1 VDSPLLLIATG
12 TGTPPPKQNKKGF
25 FFLSGG
31 GRERESYINWFT
43 NWMKRENKI
52 KELVCKEV
60 LVCGWKIRELDELFI
75 RKWR

>member
-12 TGTPPPKQNKKGF
+12 TGTPTKQNKKAGGF
-25 FFLSGG
+25 FFWGG
-31 GRERESYINWFT
+31 GGGGGGERDRKDRESYINWFA

-60 LVCGWKIRELDELFI
+60 LVGG
-75 RKWR
+75 

>member
-1 VDSPLLLIATG
+1 
-12 TGTPPPKQNKKGF
+12 
-25 FFLSGG
+25 LSGG

-60 LVCGWKIRELDELFI
+60 LVCGWKIRKLDELFI